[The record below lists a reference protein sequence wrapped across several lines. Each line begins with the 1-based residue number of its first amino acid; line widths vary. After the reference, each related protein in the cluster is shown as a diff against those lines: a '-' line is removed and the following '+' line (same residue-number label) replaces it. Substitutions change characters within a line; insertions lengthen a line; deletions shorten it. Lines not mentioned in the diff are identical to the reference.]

1 MGIDLHDSQSS
12 EVSQDMLR
20 IKPGRKKKEDGKLE
34 KDAAEMLI
42 TGAVPSLGDAHRT
55 DSPIWAISCEGASL
69 RKVNSQTGS

>member
-1 MGIDLHDSQSS
+1 VGIDLHDSQSS

-20 IKPGRKKKEDGKLE
+20 IKRGRKKKEDEKLE

-55 DSPIWAISCEGASL
+55 G
-69 RKVNSQTGS
+69 